1 MSRYPI
7 LINGPEDKRKAHRW
21 VDAAPVG
28 MSITFKVNKRSLD
41 QNAKLWCLLG
51 EVSAQVEWYGQK
63 LSPEDWKDMF
73 TASLRK
79 ARVSPGIDPG
89 SFVVLG
95 LHTSDLT
102 KEEFSNLIELIHAF
116 GAEHGVEFQD
126 DKPSPSPSAG
136 ADRKEA
142 A

>member
-7 LINGPEDKRKAHRW
+7 IINGPEDKAKAHRW
-21 VDAAPVG
+21 VEAAPLG

-41 QNAKLWCLLG
+41 QNSKLWVLLG
-51 EVSAQVEWYGQK
+51 EVSDQVEWYGQK

-79 ARVSPGIDPG
+79 ARVSPGIEPG

-102 KEEFSNLIELIHAF
+102 KDEFSNLIELIHAF
-116 GAEHGVEFQD
+116 GAEHGVVFQE
-126 DKPSPSPSAG
+126 
-136 ADRKEA
+136 DRVA

>member
-7 LINGPEDKRKAHRW
+7 VITSAADKQKAHRW

-28 MSITFKVNKRSLD
+28 MSITFKVNKRSVD
-41 QNAKLWCLLG
+41 QNSKLWVLLG
-51 EVSAQVEWYGQK
+51 EVAAQVEWYGQK

-102 KEEFSNLIELIHAF
+102 KEEFSNLIELIYAF
-116 GAEHGVEFQD
+116 GAEHGVQFQD
-126 DKPSPSPSAG
+126 
-136 ADRKEA
+136 EQVA

>member
-7 LINGPEDKRKAHRW
+7 IINGPADKAKAKRW
-21 VDAAPVG
+21 VDAAPLG
-28 MSITFKVNKRSLD
+28 MSITFKVNKRSVD
-41 QNAKLWCLLG
+41 QNAKLWALLG
-51 EVSAQVEWYGQK
+51 EVSAQVDWYGQK

-116 GAEHGVEFQD
+116 GAEHGVQFQD
-126 DKPSPSPSAG
+126 E
-136 ADRKEA
+136 KEQA